1 MATKKSTAKKAASK
15 KKSAAKKPAAR
26 GSAPRRRAA
35 PRTVQNVRTM
45 KGGVV
50 ANRIT
55 VGRDMI
61 NGDQINIIDKRIAH
75 IATAQD
81 FVAEL
86 QKVQAQMA
94 EMKKAPELQP
104 AQARR
109 IEVVEADV
117 QDAIVEAGK
126 PAPVAERINTTL
138 TTAKETMDNLGG
150 GVASA
155 VALGT
160 TLAGLAQVALKVFGV
175 G

>member
-1 MATKKSTAKKAASK
+1 MATKKSAAKKAASK
-15 KKSAAKKPAAR
+15 KKGAARKPAAR
-26 GSAPRRRAA
+26 RAKPA
-35 PRTVQNVRTM
+35 PRTVQNVRSMT
-45 KGGVV
+45 GGVV

-75 IATAQD
+75 IGTPQD

-109 IEVVEADV
+109 LEVVEADV
-117 QDAIVEAGK
+117 QDALVEAGK
-126 PAPVAERINTTL
+126 PAPVAERINATL

-150 GVASA
+150 GLASA
-155 VALGT
+155 VALGA